1 LTALQRPFALVW
13 RAYRH
18 TDVCIRLRTPDCF
31 ESYLRYP
38 RFREIQTSADW
49 TIDIVTSDRRD
60 GPGFRVS
67 RRRALTVG
75 GAAAASVLS
84 ARGLSVATSAT
95 NRSAGRSERDAPA
108 DDADPIRRVHDA
120 GVTGSGVR
128 VAVLDPTGFDPTHA
142 ALADAVTD
150 IRQFGAERAVV
161 DRTTH
166 GTAAAA
172 SVARLAPAASL
183 LLASFR
189 SPEEFVA
196 AIDWCRTRDVDVVLA
211 PVAAHGTAA
220 TPQSDVY
227 RAARRAIESGTVVVA
242 PTGNAALGHWRGPY
256 AALAGDGPESRRR
269 LRISALSAADS
280 LSGRF
285 LAWLVSDPSLDVDLT
300 LALLRAVDGGE
311 RWNLVAVSQPVAS
324 RAGQRLVA
332 DLSEAEY
339 ALVVRPAGRTSS
351 HSASAVRDSAGVEGG
366 SAAGTGRIDVTTPTH
381 ALSPARPL
389 GSIAAPASVP
399 GVVGVGV
406 TDVDRDAA
414 PPTDATA
421 TASDAALPDPV
432 SPYSG
437 RGPTPQGGVGVDVVA
452 PPRPWVADGRPGTS
466 AAAARTAGVAALLR
480 GIDPALSPS
489 DVTEMLRRSAGDLGR
504 PGRDLSSGWGR
515 LDVVAAVQRVRA
527 R

>member
-1 LTALQRPFALVW
+1 M
-13 RAYRH
+13 
-18 TDVCIRLRTPDCF
+18 CIRLRTPDCF

-38 RFREIQTSADW
+38 WFREIQTSADW
-49 TIDIVTSDRRD
+49 SIDVVTSDRRD
-60 GPGFRVS
+60 GSGFRVS

-75 GAAAASVLS
+75 GAAALSVLS
-84 ARGLSVATSAT
+84 ARGLSVATSSA
-95 NRSAGRSERDAPA
+95 NRSDDRPERGAPG

-142 ALADAVTD
+142 ALAGAVAD

-172 SVARLAPAASL
+172 SVARLAPDARV

-189 SPEEFVA
+189 TPEEFVA
-196 AIDWCRTRDVDVVLA
+196 AIDWCRTGDVDVVLA

-227 RAARRAIESGTVVVA
+227 RATRRAIDSGTVVVA

-256 AALAGDGPESRRR
+256 AALAGDGPDSRRR
-269 LRISALSAADS
+269 LRITALSAADS

-285 LAWLVSDPSLDVDLT
+285 LAWLVTDPSLGVDLT

-332 DLSEAEY
+332 DLSDAEY
-339 ALVVRPAGRTSS
+339 ALVVRPAGRVSS
-351 HSASAVRDSAGVEGG
+351 FSPSAAGD
-366 SAAGTGRIDVTTPTH
+366 SAAGTGRVEVTTPTH
-381 ALSPARPL
+381 ALSRARPL

-406 TDVDRDAA
+406 TETDRDAA
-414 PPTDATA
+414 PPGHATA

-466 AAAARTAGVAALLR
+466 AAAARAAGVAALLR
-480 GIDPALSPS
+480 GIDPALSPR
-489 DVTEMLRRSAGDLGR
+489 DVTEVLRRSAGDLGR
-504 PGRDLSSGWGR
+504 SGRDLSSGWGR